1 MMNKCNLLS
10 PIPMSNNSPTTSKMK
25 HKYTKKYVNLLTKM
39 KFIKYKENREI
50 L

>member
-1 MMNKCNLLS
+1 
-10 PIPMSNNSPTTSKMK
+10 MSNNSPTTSKMK
-25 HKYTKKYVNLLTKM
+25 HKYTKKKYVNLLTKM